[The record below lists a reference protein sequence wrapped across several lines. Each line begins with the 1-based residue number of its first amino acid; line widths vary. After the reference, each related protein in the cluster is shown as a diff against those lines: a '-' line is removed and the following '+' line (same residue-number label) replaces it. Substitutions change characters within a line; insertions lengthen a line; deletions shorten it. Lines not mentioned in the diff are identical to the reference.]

1 MMVDVCT
8 DTDLLRSFFLQ
19 LLCLIERMHLAPGG
33 HGRKYCRMCS
43 TAEDND
49 VRLLVLDTAWFFRA
63 YDLKRRD
70 RDEGLLL
77 FSRQAEGETRRIIC
91 RAIDAIDD

>member
-1 MMVDVCT
+1 M
-8 DTDLLRSFFLQ
+8 
-19 LLCLIERMHLAPGG
+19 APGG
-33 HGRKYCRMCS
+33 HGRKYCSVCS

-49 VRLLVLDTAWFFRA
+49 VRLLVLDTTWFFRA

-77 FSRQAEGETRRIIC
+77 FSRRAEGETRRIIC
-91 RAIDAIDD
+91 RATDAIDD